1 MFLIG
6 VIISSIF
13 FMSFVWEM
21 KQEKKQKT
29 EENKQLKKEERFAAT
44 LVRREL
50 RKAETKKRNQEK
62 KEKLQNRDPDVDLD
76 ELLDKYKQID
86 AEMI

>member
-21 KQEKKQKT
+21 KQEKKRNEKELFDYKYYYT
-29 EENKQLKKEERFAAT
+29 RNLSNERKKQPKRKKGSQSRIKNYN
-44 LVRREL
+44 L
-50 RKAETKKRNQEK
+50 RNMKKV
-62 KEKLQNRDPDVDLD
+62 KL
-76 ELLDKYKQID
+76 LLISLL
-86 AEMI
+86 MLH

>member
-21 KQEKKQKT
+21 KQEKIRKD
-29 EENKQLKKEERFAAT
+29 KELLDYKYYYTRN
-44 LVRREL
+44 LL
-50 RKAETKKRNQEK
+50 NETKKSPKRK
-62 KEKLQNRDPDVDLD
+62 KGSQSRMKNYNW
-76 ELLDKYKQID
+76 KKK
-86 AEMI
+86 

>member
-21 KQEKKQKT
+21 KQEKI
-29 EENKQLKKEERFAAT
+29 
-44 LVRREL
+44 
-50 RKAETKKRNQEK
+50 RKDK
-62 KEKLQNRDPDVDLD
+62 
-76 ELLDKYKQID
+76 ELLDYKYYYTRNLPNERKKSPKRKKGSQSR
-86 AEMI
+86 MKNYNWKKK